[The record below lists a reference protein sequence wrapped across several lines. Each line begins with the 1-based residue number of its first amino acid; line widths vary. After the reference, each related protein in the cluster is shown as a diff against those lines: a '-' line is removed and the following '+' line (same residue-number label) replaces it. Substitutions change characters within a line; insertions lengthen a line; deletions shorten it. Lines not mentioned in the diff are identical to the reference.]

1 MTHFCSSHRFPY
13 ADRDPIDDA
22 TARLLFESA
31 LAIPRR
37 PETVVVLLDHER
49 RGRSII
55 NVDGTGDPDAVLDV
69 AELSI
74 RMAAG
79 LRAVGGALVASVRP
93 AGADDL
99 DDVERWLELDERFA
113 VAGIELV
120 EWYIYGRAVSK
131 PRVLLGEPERW
142 VA

>member
-31 LAIPRR
+31 LAFPRR
-37 PETVVVLLDHER
+37 PETVVVLLDHDR
-49 RGRSII
+49 HGRSVI
-55 NVDGTGDPDAVLDV
+55 NVDRTENPDAVFDV
-69 AELSI
+69 AELCIALADGSP
-74 RMAAG
+74 
-79 LRAVGGALVASVRP
+79 AVGGALIASVRP
-93 AGADDL
+93 AGGDDL

-113 VAGIELV
+113 MVGIELV
-120 EWYIYGRAVSK
+120 EWYIYGRSVSR
-131 PRVLLGEPERW
+131 PRVLFGEPERW